1 MLPVLARSVPF
12 NQRLFLTVSIIQ
24 QSSLQINS
32 LHQHSCSLPFLFQS
46 SFLSKAI
53 PAHFNPSSVC
63 LSIPLKHSVE
73 TVLSICSQVCGK
85 SGLQPLL

>member
-32 LHQHSCSLPFLFQS
+32 LHQRSCSLPFLFQS
-46 SFLSKAI
+46 SFLVKSYSC
-53 PAHFNPSSVC
+53 PFYSQQC
-63 LSIPLKHSVE
+63 LFIHPLE
-73 TVLSICSQVCGK
+73 TLC
-85 SGLQPLL
+85 

>member
-46 SFLSKAI
+46 SFL
-53 PAHFNPSSVC
+53 V
-63 LSIPLKHSVE
+63 
-73 TVLSICSQVCGK
+73 K
-85 SGLQPLL
+85 SYSCPF